1 MKYKALSLCV
11 LLAGCAESPDNSNQL
26 PVQVNTVN
34 FSIENTTKAN
44 YTSKYHGD
52 ELIKNVN
59 HYAKWLTQDLFANI
73 DFPNNSDVFVV
84 TNFALLDSDLNK
96 TNHFGRQM
104 TEAMIHEVHRTG
116 FSVIDLKASGF
127 IRMTETGDV
136 FYQSKDYLELSPAAD
151 ASHIIT
157 GTLTKHQGGYLI
169 NAQVVLL
176 ENKALVSS
184 AQIFV
189 PYKVVEAVMLEE
201 NDQVVK
207 ENNMNGNTNNAT
219 NANKAKPVI
228 NKSGLSL
235 KAYSQ

>member
-11 LLAGCAESPDNSNQL
+11 LLAGCAELPDENISL
-26 PVQVNTVN
+26 PEQVNTVN
-34 FSIENTTKAN
+34 FSIDDTSTSN
-44 YTSKYHGD
+44 YNSRYHGD

-84 TNFALLDSDLNK
+84 TNFALLDSNLNK

-116 FSVIDLKASGF
+116 FSVLDLKATGF
-127 IRMTETGDV
+127 IRMTEAGDV
-136 FYQSKDYLELSPAAD
+136 FYQSEDYLELSPAAD

-169 NAQVVLL
+169 NAQVILL
-176 ENKALVSS
+176 ENRALVSS

-189 PYKVVEAVMLEE
+189 PYTVVEAVMLEE
-201 NDQVVK
+201 QVEKAVVNKDKVNSDVK
-207 ENNMNGNTNNAT
+207 KVEQAP
-219 NANKAKPVI
+219 KKP
-228 NKSGLSL
+228 SLPL